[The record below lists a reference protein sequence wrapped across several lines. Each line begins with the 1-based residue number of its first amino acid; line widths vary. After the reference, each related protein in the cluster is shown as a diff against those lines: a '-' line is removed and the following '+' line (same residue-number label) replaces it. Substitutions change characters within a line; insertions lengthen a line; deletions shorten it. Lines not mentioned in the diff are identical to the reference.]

1 MDWNTLASALFG
13 ADHGIKQDGELRVA
27 VALCGKSELAT
38 PARGLLVPG
47 GGGGFEFA

>member
-1 MDWNTLASALFG
+1 LQAKCDQSLAPIV
-13 ADHGIKQDGELRVA
+13 GIKQDGELRVA